1 MKWRLQ
7 SCWIST
13 CDREIS
19 NSSSFNVHA
28 PSSEW
33 MKRLALKVDQK
44 LNTVL
49 LFLSGLAFLVAIG
62 LMFAEGISTAAATL
76 GILLVVILVAAIPVR
91 S

>member
-1 MKWRLQ
+1 MGRL
-7 SCWIST
+7 
-13 CDREIS
+13 
-19 NSSSFNVHA
+19 
-28 PSSEW
+28 P
-33 MKRLALKVDQK
+33 LKVDQK

-49 LFLSGLAFLVAIG
+49 LFLSGLAFLVSIG

>member
-1 MKWRLQ
+1 MGRL
-7 SCWIST
+7 
-13 CDREIS
+13 
-19 NSSSFNVHA
+19 
-28 PSSEW
+28 P
-33 MKRLALKVDQK
+33 LKVDQK